1 MKNKTTVSLK
11 IDKKLWN
18 RFRDEIKSA
27 GEDVS
32 GRYSGLI
39 ETAEIMLEDKIRNYY
54 RGDVK

>member
-32 GRYSGLI
+32 GRYSGLTK
-39 ETAEIMLEDKIRNYY
+39 TAEIMLEDKIRNYI
-54 RGDVK
+54 GE